1 MFDHIQVKVK
11 DLKSSKRFYTAAL
24 APLGFT
30 VQYEGG
36 GAVGFGPKGAPALWL
51 GEGEP
56 RGAVHIAFAAK
67 DRAAVK
73 AFYAAA
79 IPVGGKDNGAPGL
92 RPDYHANYYAAF
104 VKDPDGNNV
113 EAVCHKEQR

>member
-1 MFDHIQVKVK
+1 MFDHVQLKVK
-11 DLKSSKRFYTAAL
+11 DLKSSKRFYTTAL

-30 VQYEGG
+30 VQYENEGL
-36 GAVGFGPKGAPALWL
+36 VGLGPKDAPALFL

-56 RGAVHIAFAAK
+56 RPSVHIAFRAQ
-67 DRAAVK
+67 DRAAVR

-79 IPVGGKDNGAPGL
+79 MTVDAKDNGAPGL

-113 EAVCHKEQR
+113 EAVCHKEQ